1 MNIIKVE
8 DVKKYYGKGNAQVKA
23 VDGISFDIKYGDFLA
38 VVGTSGSGKSTL
50 LHSIGGLDKPT
61 EGKVFIDNKNIYD
74 LKDSELTILRR
85 RKVGFIFQ
93 KYNLIP
99 NLNVFDNIITP
110 IILDNKKPDLNYIE
124 DITKTLRINDV
135 LDRKVTELSGGQQ
148 QRVGIARAIAAKP
161 DVVLAD
167 EPTGN
172 LDSKNALEVIG
183 LFKLLNQKYNQTIV
197 MITHDEA
204 LAQTCDRK
212 IRLEDGKIVGWKY
225 EMVIKN
231 CLQQY

>member
-212 IRLEDGKIVGWKY
+212 IRLEDGKIVG
-225 EMVIKN
+225 
-231 CLQQY
+231 